1 MFSTINRTIKRM
13 LVRHERAKPIVRIS
27 DTTLR
32 DGLQTPGLRVSI
44 EHRVKIAQALAD
56 ADIHSIDI
64 GFPAAN
70 STDLAAV
77 KAIAAAVHG
86 PVFSVHSRTKIED
99 VDLSGET
106 LAGVSPFRKAI
117 SLFIGISP
125 LHREHK
131 HRMSKAQIIDAVVK
145 SVERAQKHFE
155 MISFGP
161 EDASRTEPEFLYECY
176 KEAIAAGCI
185 SVGFADTVGVLTPG
199 KAADVIKGVFDR
211 VPNIGD
217 AMVGVHFHNDLGLA
231 TANSLACVKAGA
243 HMVQGTINGIGE
255 RAGNTPL
262 EEVVMALTLHKDE
275 FKRDCTVNPKALAGL
290 SRLVADLTGFPVP
303 ANKTVVGRNIFRTE
317 AGVHQDGL
325 LKHEMTYMP
334 YPPEAVGAGPVELVL
349 GANSGRAA
357 VRHIMQKAGIEVTDE
372 HVELFLNY
380 VKNESIADSDMPE
393 VSSFLEKMK
402 PFLAQNEYLA
412 QAAEPLIAEG
422 DGGVKPTDESRQPAG
437 AK

>member
-1 MFSTINRTIKRM
+1 
-13 LVRHERAKPIVRIS
+13 VRHERSKPIVRIS

-32 DGLQTPGLRVSI
+32 DGLQTPGLRVGVES
-44 EHRVKIAQALAD
+44 RVKIAQALAD
-56 ADIHSIDI
+56 AGIHSIDI

-70 STDLAAV
+70 SNDYQAV

-86 PVFSVHSRTKIED
+86 PVFSVHSRTKVED
-99 VDLSGET
+99 VDLSSEA
-106 LAGVSPFRKAI
+106 LSGVSPFRKAI

-125 LHREHK
+125 IHREHK
-131 HRMSKAQIIDAVVK
+131 HKMSKAQIIEALVK

-155 MISFGP
+155 IISFGP

-185 SVGFADTVGVLTPG
+185 SVGFADTVGVLTPA

-275 FKRDCTVNPKALAGL
+275 FKRDCTVNPQSLAGL
-290 SRLVADLTGFPVP
+290 SKLVADLTAFPVL

-317 AGVHQDGL
+317 SGVHQDGL
-325 LKHEMTYMP
+325 LKNQMTYMP
-334 YPPEAVGAGPVELVL
+334 FPPEAVGAGPVEFVL

-393 VSSFLEKMK
+393 VNTFLGKMK
-402 PFLAQNEYLA
+402 PYLAQNEYLN
-412 QAAEPLIAEG
+412 QAAEPLLNASGEAATPPEG
-422 DGGVKPTDESRQPAG
+422 RVPAASG